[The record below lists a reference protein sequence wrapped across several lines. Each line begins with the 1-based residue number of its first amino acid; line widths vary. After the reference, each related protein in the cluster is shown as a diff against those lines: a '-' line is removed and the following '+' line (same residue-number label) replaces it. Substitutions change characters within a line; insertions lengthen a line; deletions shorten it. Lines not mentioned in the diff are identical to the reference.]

1 MTAGAVAA
9 HELATDKPATGAT
22 AVRRPTTAEQPIR
35 VAVVD
40 DHRLVLDGLA
50 AHLGPLDGITV
61 VATETTW
68 VGLLT
73 HPQFP
78 VDVVVL
84 DLGLDDDLPIAT
96 KMRVLATAGARAV
109 VMSRHADAITIQS
122 ALHAGALSFVPK
134 TDNAEEL
141 VQAIRAAA
149 KGQRHR
155 TPSTAASSAVES
167 RATAPG
173 LGLGRQELRA
183 IMLYSAGRPVRDVA
197 AEMETTEETVKS
209 YLKRARRKYLANGID
224 LGNRALLR
232 RHAIREG
239 WLRAE

>member
-1 MTAGAVAA
+1 MIADEMAA
-9 HELATDKPATGAT
+9 LKCKRLEL
-22 AVRRPTTAEQPIR
+22 PIR

-50 AHLGPLDGITV
+50 AHLGSLDGIMV
-61 VATETTW
+61 VATEPTW

-73 HPQFP
+73 HPEFP

-84 DLGLDDDLPIAT
+84 DLGLNDDIPIAT
-96 KMRVLATAGARAV
+96 KIRLLATSGSRAV
-109 VMSRHADAITIQS
+109 VMSRHSDAITIQS

-134 TDNAEEL
+134 TEDAEEL

-155 TPSTAASSAVES
+155 TASTVAVSTVES

-183 IMLYSAGRPVRDVA
+183 LMLYSAGRPVRDVA
-197 AEMETTEETVKS
+197 AEMEATEETVKS
-209 YLKRARRKYLANGID
+209 YLKRARRKYLANGVD
-224 LGNRALLR
+224 LGSKMLLR

-239 WLRAE
+239 WLRPE